1 MVYVY
6 RLPNF
11 SVKFQTK
18 IITDEFKMPIR
29 KVFYFISLFILSGL
43 VFAVSAQ
50 TKRNQRPASDAKTE
64 TRVEAKTEASPEP
77 TPPVSGKKNSRPA
90 NENSSNDIP
99 KNDRQKLP
107 AFVYEFSQSA
117 FLISHIRIEHD
128 ENGKGTITFKKKDLD
143 EEFTDP
149 VQLSAVTLEKIK
161 MHFDA
166 LNFLESNEDYQFE
179 KDYSHMGNIKI
190 TMRSKDGE
198 ERTAAFN
205 WTANADAKA
214 IADEYRKLAN
224 QYIWMFDITVAR
236 QNQPLET
243 PRIMKALDGYIKRD
257 AISDPPQMIPFL
269 KDLSED
275 ERVPLITRNNA
286 ARLIKE
292 IEKKKKD

>member
-1 MVYVY
+1 MMFKTVLS
-6 RLPNF
+6 RL
-11 SVKFQTK
+11 
-18 IITDEFKMPIR
+18 
-29 KVFYFISLFILSGL
+29 LFTILVSGL

-50 TKRNQRPASDAKTE
+50 TKRNQRPAS
-64 TRVEAKTEASPEP
+64 KTEAKSEATPEP

-90 NENSSNDIP
+90 NENSTNDIP
-99 KNDRQKLP
+99 KNEPGKLS
-107 AFVYEFSQSA
+107 AFVYEFSQPA

-128 ENGKGTITFKKKDLD
+128 ENGKGTITFKKKDFD
-143 EEFTDP
+143 EEYTDP
-149 VQLSAVTLEKIK
+149 VQLSALTLEKLK
-161 MHFDA
+161 THFDA
-166 LNFLESNEDYQFE
+166 LNFLESNENYQYE
-179 KDYSHMGNIKI
+179 KDFSHMGEVKI
-190 TMRSKDGE
+190 TRRSKDRK

-214 IADEYRKLAN
+214 LMDEYRKLAN